1 MASLKAFF
9 KANKK
14 TRPNV
19 KFVVSE
25 GFTDDAGKALEWELT
40 PLTSVKNNKIMESCY
55 YDKRTGVGKQT
66 EQRFNQIAYQ
76 TRMAAASVVYPDLA
90 DAELQNSYGATNKT
104 DLLVAMLDAAEMSGL
119 SAKIAEISGFD
130 AEEQD
135 DQFNADVESAKNL

>member
-1 MASLKAFF
+1 MMQAK
-9 KANKK
+9 
-14 TRPNV
+14 
-19 KFVVSE
+19 
-25 GFTDDAGKALEWELT
+25 LEWSLRRLQALRTTRSWKAATTTNARALASRLNSVLT
-40 PLTSVKNNKIMESCY
+40 RLRIRPAWLRSS
-55 YDKRTGVGKQT
+55 GL
-66 EQRFNQIAYQ
+66 
-76 TRMAAASVVYPDLA
+76 SDLA